1 MIIYRT
7 ILLRS
12 ILGLIILSIIR
23 RNEHDIVNVYDTFSN
38 LMRIATGG
46 RLLNFG
52 YWTKDITNPLQAQI
66 QLTKLFGIYG
76 SFDTAQTIL
85 DVGSGF
91 SIPALYWIHSYSD
104 LKIYCLNIS
113 LKQLKS
119 ANSDIGR
126 NQQSK
131 DVNLNRNSTG
141 NIGNRIFHINS
152 TSTSMPIRN
161 ESVDRIAAFE
171 SAQHFKPIAQFI
183 HESKRILKNSGQ
195 LIMAMPVITNKSNLV
210 PFSKIYNLGILAV
223 TWASEHYS
231 VKMLESL
238 LLKDEFELSN
248 IEHIGE
254 KIYGPLAEFYI
265 QNRDKLKAEITKE
278 YPKFLEIILYKSMVK
293 MKMESDRNFIDYV
306 LIKAIKKQTI

>member
-1 MIIYRT
+1 MIIYRK

-23 RNEHDIVNVYDTFSN
+23 RNEHDIVNVYDTLSN
-38 LMRIATGG
+38 LMKIATGG

-52 YWTKDITNPLQAQI
+52 YWTKDISNPLQAQI

-76 SFDTAQTIL
+76 SFDTAQTVL

-113 LKQLKS
+113 LNQLKM
-119 ANSDIGR
+119 ANSEIGR
-126 NQQSK
+126 NQQSE
-131 DVNLNRNSTG
+131 DVYLNRNSTE
-141 NIGNRIFHINS
+141 NVDNRIFHINS
-152 TSTSMPIRN
+152 TSTSMPFRN

-183 HESKRILKNSGQ
+183 RESKRILKNSGQ

-210 PFSKIYNLGILAV
+210 PFSKICNLGILSV

-231 VKMLESL
+231 LKKLESL
-238 LLKDEFELSN
+238 LLEDEFELSN
-248 IEHIGE
+248 IEHIGK
-254 KIYGPLAEFYI
+254 KIYGPMAEFYI

-278 YPKFLEIILYKSMVK
+278 YPKFLEIILYKSMVR
-293 MKMESDRNFIDYV
+293 MKLESDRNFIDYV
-306 LIKAIKKQTI
+306 LIKAIKR

>member
-1 MIIYRT
+1 MIIYRK

-23 RNEHDIVNVYDTFSN
+23 RNEHDIVNIYDTLSN
-38 LMRIATGG
+38 LMKIATGG

-52 YWTKDITNPLQAQI
+52 YWTKDISNPLQAQI

-76 SFDTAQTIL
+76 SFDTAQTVL

-113 LKQLKS
+113 LNQLKM
-119 ANSDIGR
+119 ANSEIGG
-126 NQQSK
+126 NQQSE
-131 DVNLNRNSTG
+131 DVYLNRNSTE
-141 NIGNRIFHINS
+141 NVDNRIFHINS
-152 TSTSMPIRN
+152 TSTSMPFRN

-210 PFSKIYNLGILAV
+210 PFSKIYNLGILSV

-231 VKMLESL
+231 LKKLESL

-248 IEHIGE
+248 IEHIGK
-254 KIYGPLAEFYI
+254 KIYGPMAEFYI

-278 YPKFLEIILYKSMVK
+278 YPKFLEIILYKSMVR

-306 LIKAIKKQTI
+306 LIKAIKR

>member
-1 MIIYRT
+1 MIIYGT

-46 RLLNFG
+46 KLLNFG

-76 SFDTAQTIL
+76 SFENAQTLL

-91 SIPALYWIHSYSD
+91 SIPALHWTHSYSN

-119 ANSDIGR
+119 ANSDMDRIHH
-126 NQQSK
+126 SK
-131 DVNLNRNSTG
+131 DVNLDLSSTG
-141 NIGNRIFHINS
+141 NLGNRIFHINS
-152 TSTSMPIRN
+152 TSTSIPIRN

-195 LIMAMPVITNKSNLV
+195 LIMALPVITNKSNLM
-210 PFSKIYNLGILAV
+210 PFSKSYNLGILAI

-231 VKMLESL
+231 VNMLESL
-238 LLKDEFELSN
+238 LLKDDFELSN
-248 IEHIGE
+248 IEYIGG
-254 KIYGPLAEFYI
+254 KIYGPLADFYI
-265 QNRDKLKAEITKE
+265 QNRDRLKSEITKE

-293 MKMESDRNFIDYV
+293 MKIESDRNFIDYV
-306 LIKAIKKQTI
+306 LIKAIKR

>member
-1 MIIYRT
+1 M
-7 ILLRS
+7 LRS

-46 RLLNFG
+46 KLLNFG

-66 QLTKLFGIYG
+66 QLTKLFGVYG

-91 SIPALYWIHSYSD
+91 SIPALHWIHSYSN

-119 ANSDIGR
+119 ANSVILR
-126 NQQSK
+126 NQPSES
-131 DVNLNRNSTG
+131 VNLNLNSIP
-141 NIGNRIFHINS
+141 NIYNRIFHINS
-152 TSTSMPIRN
+152 TSTSMPFRN
-161 ESVDRIAAFE
+161 ESVERIAAFE
-171 SAQHFKPIAQFI
+171 SAQHFKPMAQFI
-183 HESKRILKNSGQ
+183 HESNRILKNSGQ
-195 LIMAMPVITNKSNLV
+195 LIMAMPVMTNDSDLM
-210 PFSKIYNLGILAV
+210 PFSKSYNLGILAV

-231 VKMLESL
+231 VRMLESL
-238 LLKDEFELSN
+238 LLKDGFELSKV
-248 IEHIGE
+248 EYIGE
-254 KIYGPLAEFYI
+254 NIYGPLAEFYI
-265 QNRDKLKAEITKE
+265 QNRDKLRSEITKE

-293 MKMESDRNFIDYV
+293 MKVAFDRNFIDYV
-306 LIKAIKKQTI
+306 LIKAIKR

>member
-1 MIIYRT
+1 
-7 ILLRS
+7 LLKS

-23 RNEHDIVNVYDTFSN
+23 RNEHDIVNVYDTFSD

-52 YWTKDITNPLQAQI
+52 YWTEDITSPLQAQI

-76 SFDTAQTIL
+76 SFDAAQTVL

-91 SIPALYWIHSYSD
+91 SIPALLWLNNYSS

-126 NQQSK
+126 NQK
-131 DVNLNRNSTG
+131 LDGVNLNLNSAKDLD
-141 NIGNRIFHINS
+141 NRIFHINS
-152 TSTSMPIRN
+152 TSTSMPFKD

-171 SAQHFKPIAQFI
+171 SAQHFKPIDQFV
-183 HESKRILKNSGQ
+183 HESKRILKDSGQ
-195 LIMAMPVITNKSNLV
+195 LIMAIPVITNESDLML
-210 PFSKIYNLGILAV
+210 FSKSYNLGILAV

-231 VKMLESL
+231 VKLLKSL
-238 LLKDEFELSN
+238 LLENEFELLN
-248 IEHIGE
+248 VEYIGG
-254 KIYGPLAEFYI
+254 KIYGPMAEYYL
-265 QNRDKLKAEITKE
+265 QNRDKLRSEIIKQ
-278 YPKFLEIILYKSMVK
+278 YPRFLEIILYKSMIK
-293 MKMESDRNFIDYV
+293 MKTESDRNYIDYV
-306 LIKAIKKQTI
+306 LIKARKR

>member
-1 MIIYRT
+1 M
-7 ILLRS
+7 LKS

-23 RNEHDIVNVYDTFSN
+23 RNEHDIANVYDTFSN

-52 YWTKDITNPLQAQI
+52 YWTKEITNPLQAQI

-91 SIPALYWIHSYSD
+91 SIPAMHWIHSYSD
-104 LKIYCLNIS
+104 VKIYCLNIS

-119 ANSDIGR
+119 ANSEIGKNQSHEDVTGNPYLAADIG
-126 NQQSK
+126 
-131 DVNLNRNSTG
+131 D
-141 NIGNRIFHINS
+141 RIFHINS
-152 TSTSMPIRN
+152 TSTSMPFRN

-171 SAQHFKPIAQFI
+171 SAQHFKPLAQFI
-183 HESKRILKNSGQ
+183 HESKRILKYSGQ
-195 LIMAMPVITNKSNLV
+195 LILAMPVIANKSDLL
-210 PFSKIYNLGILAV
+210 PFSNTYNLGILAV

-231 VKMLESL
+231 VRMLESL
-238 LLKDEFELSN
+238 LLEDDFELSN
-248 IEHIGE
+248 IDYIGE
-254 KIYGPLAEFYI
+254 NIYGPLAEFYI
-265 QNRDKLKAEITKE
+265 QNRDKLRSEIIKE

-293 MKMESDRNFIDYV
+293 MKIESDKNFIEYV
-306 LIKAIKKQTI
+306 LIRATKR

>member
-1 MIIYRT
+1 MIEHRI

-38 LMRIATGG
+38 LMRITTGG

-52 YWTKDITNPLQAQI
+52 YWTKDITTPLQAQI
-66 QLTKLFGIYG
+66 QLTKLFGIHG
-76 SFDTAQTIL
+76 SFDTAKTIL

-104 LKIYCLNIS
+104 VKIYCLNIS

-119 ANSDIGR
+119 ANSEIAKY
-126 NQQSK
+126 QSHK
-131 DVNLNRNSTG
+131 DVTG
-141 NIGNRIFHINS
+141 NPYLAADLGNKIFHINS
-152 TSTSMPIRN
+152 TSTSMPFRN

-183 HESKRILKNSGQ
+183 HESKRILKDSGQ
-195 LIMAMPVITNKSNLV
+195 LILAMPVITHKSDLL
-210 PFSKIYNLGILAV
+210 PFSKTYNLGILAV

-231 VKMLESL
+231 VAMLESL
-238 LLKDEFELSN
+238 LLKDDFELSN
-248 IEHIGE
+248 IEYIGGN
-254 KIYGPLAEFYI
+254 IYGPLAEFYI
-265 QNRDKLKAEITKE
+265 QNRDKLRSEIIKE
-278 YPKFLEIILYKSMVK
+278 YPKFLEMILYKSMVK
-293 MKMESDRNFIDYV
+293 MKIESDKNFIEYV
-306 LIKAIKKQTI
+306 LIKATKR

>member
-7 ILLRS
+7 FLLRS
-12 ILGLIILSIIR
+12 ILGLIILSILR

-46 RLLNFG
+46 KLLNFG
-52 YWTKDITNPLQAQI
+52 YWTKDITNPLQAQL

-126 NQQSK
+126 NQQTE

-141 NIGNRIFHINS
+141 NIANRIFHINS
-152 TSTSMPIRN
+152 TSTSMPFRN

-195 LIMAMPVITNKSNLV
+195 LIMAMPVITNKSDLV
-210 PFSKIYNLGILAV
+210 PFSKSYNLGILAV

-248 IEHIGE
+248 IEYIGE

-265 QNRDKLKAEITKE
+265 QNRNRLKSEITKE

-306 LIKAIKKQTI
+306 LIRAIKR

>member
-52 YWTKDITNPLQAQI
+52 YWTKDITSPLQAQI

-76 SFDTAQTIL
+76 SFDTAHRLL

-91 SIPALYWIHSYSD
+91 SIPALHWIHSYSN

-119 ANSDIGR
+119 ANFDMGR
-126 NQQSK
+126 SQPSK
-131 DVNLNRNSTG
+131 DATLSLNSTA
-141 NIGNRIFHINS
+141 NIGSRIFHINS

-183 HESKRILKNSGQ
+183 HESKRILKNAGQ
-195 LIMAMPVITNKSNLV
+195 LIMAMPVITNKSDLV
-210 PFSKIYNLGILAV
+210 PFSKSYNLGILAV

-231 VKMLESL
+231 VNMLKSL
-238 LLKDEFELSN
+238 LLNEDFELSN
-248 IEHIGE
+248 IEYIGGN
-254 KIYGPLAEFYI
+254 IYGPLAEFYI
-265 QNRDKLKAEITKE
+265 QNRDKLKSEITKE
-278 YPKFLEIILYKSMVK
+278 YPKFLEIILYKSLVK
-293 MKMESDRNFIDYV
+293 MKMESDRNYIDYV
-306 LIKAIKKQTI
+306 LIKATKR

>member
-1 MIIYRT
+1 MVYRT

-12 ILGLIILSIIR
+12 ILGLIILSILR

-46 RLLNFG
+46 KLLNFG
-52 YWTKDITNPLQAQI
+52 YWTKDIMNPLQAQI
-66 QLTKLFGIYG
+66 QLTKLFGTYG
-76 SFDTAQTIL
+76 SFEKAQTIL

-91 SIPALYWIHSYSD
+91 SIPALHWIHSYSN

-119 ANSDIGR
+119 ANSDIGEI
-126 NQQSK
+126 QHPEDDK
-131 DVNLNRNSTG
+131 LNLSPTK
-141 NIGNRIFHINS
+141 NIDNRIFHINS

-195 LIMAMPVITNKSNLV
+195 LIMAMPVITNKSDLI
-210 PFSKIYNLGILAV
+210 PFSKSYNLGILAV

-231 VKMLESL
+231 VSLVESL
-238 LLKDEFELSN
+238 LRKDNFELSN
-248 IEHIGE
+248 VEYIGG
-254 KIYGPLAEFYI
+254 KIYGPLADYYI
-265 QNRDKLKAEITKE
+265 QNRDRLKSEITKE
-278 YPKFLEIILYKSMVK
+278 YPKFLEIILYKSMIK
-293 MKMESDRNFIDYV
+293 MKIESDRNFINYV
-306 LIKAIKKQTI
+306 LIKATKK

>member
-1 MIIYRT
+1 MVYRT
-7 ILLRS
+7 ILLRT
-12 ILGLIILSIIR
+12 ILGLIILSILR

-46 RLLNFG
+46 KLLNFG
-52 YWTKDITNPLQAQI
+52 YWTKDIINPLQAQI
-66 QLTKLFGIYG
+66 QLTKLFGTYG
-76 SFDTAQTIL
+76 SFDTAQTLL

-91 SIPALYWIHSYSD
+91 SIPALHWIHSYSD

-119 ANSDIGR
+119 ANSDIGKI
-126 NQQSK
+126 QHSK
-131 DVNLNRNSTG
+131 DDKINLLPTRD
-141 NIGNRIFHINS
+141 IDNRIFHINS

-195 LIMAMPVITNKSNLV
+195 LVIAMPVITNNSDLI
-210 PFSKIYNLGILAV
+210 PFSKSYNLGILAV

-231 VKMLESL
+231 VSLLESL
-238 LLKDEFELSN
+238 LRKDDFELSN
-248 IEHIGE
+248 VEYIGG
-254 KIYGPLAEFYI
+254 K
-265 QNRDKLKAEITKE
+265 
-278 YPKFLEIILYKSMVK
+278 
-293 MKMESDRNFIDYV
+293 
-306 LIKAIKKQTI
+306 